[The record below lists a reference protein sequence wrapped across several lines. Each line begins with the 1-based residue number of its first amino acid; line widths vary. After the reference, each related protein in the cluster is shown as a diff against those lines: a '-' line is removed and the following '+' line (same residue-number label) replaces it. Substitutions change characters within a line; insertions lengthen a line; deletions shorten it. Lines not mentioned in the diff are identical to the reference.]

1 MPFHAAGGLVTVML
15 TSSTPAAQAAFSA
28 SSPPIPPEGRQSGAR
43 CSAAARSRRARSSS
57 SHSAPPESTMTAIP
71 LESSA
76 SACSRTASW
85 EAASMTTSG
94 RTAISWRT
102 PRTKGTP
109 NSRASAL
116 PREFSLRPAIATT
129 SAPPISPLRACSRKS
144 LAMTP
149 PPRRPTRM
157 SAALRFLPEQPLAH
171 LLHVDDEPLVGAAR
185 DRVGAVVD
193 RSLEAHAPAVDRAEL
208 DRDRDFGPEQRGA
221 HVLPVHL
228 GSDRVLARVE
238 VPEQEVPAGVFDVA
252 DDARRGVDAAV
263 LAHEIDD
270 AGLVDGDFP
279 RMGEAGLQA
288 GFHYRFGPG
297 IFGIP
302 ALLCLLENPMS
313 STENLKPGL
322 EGIAELVVR
331 EEHTAPR
338 VGSGRVHVLAT
349 PVMINLIEAA
359 ALAAIEHLL
368 PEGHQSLG
376 TRLDIRHFAA
386 TPVGMRVRAE
396 VEVVKVEGR
405 TVTFRVSV
413 ADEKEPIGDG
423 THERMVVNVARFD
436 VRVQEKVAMVRGRA

>member
-1 MPFHAAGGLVTVML
+1 MPFHAAGGLVTAML

-28 SSPPIPPEGRQSGAR
+28 SSPPIPPEGRQRSAR
-43 CSAAARSRRARSSS
+43 CFAEARSRRARSSS
-57 SHSAPPESTMTAIP
+57 SHNAPPESTM
-71 LESSA
+71 SA
-76 SACSRTASW
+76 TPFDSRVSACSRTASW

-94 RTAISWRT
+94 RAAISWST
-102 PRTKGTP
+102 PSTKGTP

-116 PREFSLRPAIATT
+116 PRELSLRPAIATT
-129 SAPPISPLRACSRKS
+129 CAPPISPRLACSRKS

-157 SAALRFLPEQPLAH
+157 SAALRLFLEQALAH
-171 LLHVDDEPLVGAAR
+171 LLHVDDEALVRAAR
-185 DRVGAVVD
+185 ARIGAVVD
-193 RSLEAHAPAVDRAEL
+193 CGLEAHAPALDVREL
-208 DRDRDFGPEQRGA
+208 DGDRDFGPEQRRA

-228 GSDRVLARVE
+228 GSDGILSGVE
-238 VPEQEVPAGVFDVA
+238 VPEKKVAAGVFDVA
-252 DDARRGVDAAV
+252 DDARGGVDAAIV
-263 LAHEIDD
+263 AHEVDD
-270 AGLVDGDFP
+270 ARLVDGDFL
-279 RMGEAGLQA
+279 RGGKAEFQC
-288 GFHYRFGPG
+288 GFHPWFLY
-297 IFGIP
+297 
-302 ALLCLLENPMS
+302 ALLCLLENPVS
-313 STENLKPGL
+313 STDKLRPGL
-322 EGIAELVVR
+322 KGAAELVVG

-349 PVMINLIEAA
+349 PVMINVIEAA

-423 THERMVVNVARFD
+423 AHERMVVNVARFD
-436 VRVQEKVAMVRGRA
+436 VRVQDKVAMVRGRT

>member
-1 MPFHAAGGLVTVML
+1 MLFHAAGGLVTVML
-15 TSSTPAAQAAFSA
+15 TSSTPAAHAAFSA

-43 CSAAARSRRARSSS
+43 CFAEARSRRPRSLS
-57 SHSAPPESTMTAIP
+57 SHSAPPESTMTATP
-71 LESSA
+71 FESRA

-94 RTAISWRT
+94 RAAISSST
-102 PRTKGTP
+102 PSMKGTP

-144 LAMTP
+144 LAMMP

-171 LLHVDDEPLVGAAR
+171 LLHVDDEPLVRAAR
-185 DRVGAVVD
+185 DRLGAVVD
-193 RSLEAHAPAVDRAEL
+193 RRLESHAPAFHTDQL
-208 DRDRDFGPEQRGA
+208 YGDGDLGPEQRGA
-221 HVLPVHL
+221 HMLPVDL
-228 GSDRVLARVE
+228 GADGILAGVE
-238 VPEQEVPAGVFDVA
+238 VPEEKVPARVLDVA

-279 RMGEAGLQA
+279 RGGKAGFQA

-297 IFGIP
+297 FFGIP

-313 STENLKPGL
+313 ATEGLRTGLKGA
-322 EGIAELVVR
+322 AELVVR

-349 PVMINLIEAA
+349 PVMINVIEAA

-368 PEGHQSLG
+368 
-376 TRLDIRHFAA
+376 T
-386 TPVGMRVRAE
+386 
-396 VEVVKVEGR
+396 
-405 TVTFRVSV
+405 
-413 ADEKEPIGDG
+413 
-423 THERMVVNVARFD
+423 
-436 VRVQEKVAMVRGRA
+436 